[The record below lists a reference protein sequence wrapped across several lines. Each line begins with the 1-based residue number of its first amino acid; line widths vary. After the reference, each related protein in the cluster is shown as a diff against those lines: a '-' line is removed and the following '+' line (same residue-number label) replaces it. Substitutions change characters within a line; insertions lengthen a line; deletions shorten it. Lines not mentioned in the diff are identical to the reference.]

1 MPKFSDLYV
10 KNLPPQAARYD
21 VREGQGF
28 GVRVS
33 RDGGKA
39 FFFIYTLQ
47 GKKRRMT
54 LGQYPA
60 VTLKDARNINLSFD
74 AGGNLVELVVLEAR
88 EAGLL
93 PALLD
98 TRKAA

>member
-1 MPKFSDLYV
+1 MKTIYYADDDILEIRLSDAPIV
-10 KNLPPQAARYD
+10 K
-21 VREGQGF
+21 ETSQGW
-28 GVRVS
+28 
-33 RDGGKA
+33 
-39 FFFIYTLQ
+39 
-47 GKKRRMT
+47 
-54 LGQYPA
+54 
-60 VTLKDARNINLSFD
+60 NINLSFD

>member
-1 MPKFSDLYV
+1 MKMKAIYYADDDILEIRLSDAPIV
-10 KNLPPQAARYD
+10 K
-21 VREGQGF
+21 ETSQGW
-28 GVRVS
+28 
-33 RDGGKA
+33 
-39 FFFIYTLQ
+39 
-47 GKKRRMT
+47 
-54 LGQYPA
+54 
-60 VTLKDARNINLSFD
+60 NINLSFD